1 LCILTKCIC
10 HLEST
15 NPKIEGNQRAAGMS
29 KGAQELF
36 GMLSSF
42 ACIRAVRLRSKTYNS
57 ENHMKA
63 YVRIILRASQGL
75 MFDFFSNCSF
85 LVPARQTRIV
95 DPVYTAFRVKE
106 LHPNA
111 LQTRLFLCP
120 PLRRSVYSTHC
131 VPMRPEF

>member
-1 LCILTKCIC
+1 MSLDHDFNSMHLIL
-10 HLEST
+10 
-15 NPKIEGNQRAAGMS
+15 AAYNF
-29 KGAQELF
+29 E
-36 GMLSSF
+36 
-42 ACIRAVRLRSKTYNS
+42 RLSKTTVLNKQPLMRAYACY
-57 ENHMKA
+57 MKA